1 MIEFVIAAY
10 CIEVLKKMNKLNYQ
24 KAIFL
29 LSVANL
35 SQLPADEGVEVAIVG
50 RSNAGKSSVLNQL
63 TQNKGLARVS
73 KTPGRTQLIN
83 LFGLDDNRRL
93 ADLPGYGYAKVP
105 PSMKQK
111 WQTLLDNYLR
121 SRECL
126 RGLILV
132 MDIRHPLKEFDYLM
146 LNWTNQCELPVHILL
161 NKSDKL
167 TQSAASKTLREVK
180 EALKAY
186 SNEISVQTFSAM
198 KGKGVKEL
206 RDVMDNWFEL

>member
-1 MIEFVIAAY
+1 
-10 CIEVLKKMNKLNYQ
+10 MNKLNYQ
-24 KAIFL
+24 KAVFL
-29 LSVANL
+29 LSIANL
-35 SQLPADEGVEVAIVG
+35 SQLPPDEGIEVAIVG
-50 RSNAGKSSVLNQL
+50 RSNSGKSSVLNQL

-83 LFGLDDNRRL
+83 LFALDQNHRL

-105 PSMKQK
+105 PSVKK
-111 WQTLLDNYLR
+111 NWQALLDGYLR

-132 MDIRHPLKEFDYLM
+132 MDIRHPLKEFDRLM
-146 LNWTNQCELPVHILL
+146 LEWCHQCDLSVHILL
-161 NKSDKL
+161 NKCDKM

-180 EALKAY
+180 KALTKY
-186 SNEISVQTFSAM
+186 TNEMSVQIFSAM

-206 RDVMDNWFEL
+206 RGQMDNWFME